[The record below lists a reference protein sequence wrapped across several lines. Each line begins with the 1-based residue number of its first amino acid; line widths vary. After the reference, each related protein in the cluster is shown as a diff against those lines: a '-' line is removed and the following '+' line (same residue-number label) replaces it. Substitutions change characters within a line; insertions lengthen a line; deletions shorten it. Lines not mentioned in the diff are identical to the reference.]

1 MLAGRR
7 DVCFWTRWRV
17 ACDIYFTKSVTPRS
31 PTIRTCMKTCGGGP
45 SHRKWIVTWNS
56 QPHLFAPNAPLAW
69 RISNVRRKMSA
80 LILRQSKDTDFELFA
95 EMNSDPEVMHYL
107 LPMTRSDSV
116 GAFSRLRNEMTQ
128 RGWGVW
134 AVEVDGIFAGMVG
147 LHVPDYPL
155 PFSPCTEVLWR
166 LRKEFWG
173 RGIAHEAAGKAID
186 YGFSKAGQEEIVSFT
201 TPQNL
206 RSIRLMERLGFERDH
221 QGDFDHPKVPMGHH
235 LRRHVLYRK
244 QKPNK
249 WVEASG

>member
-1 MLAGRR
+1 M
-7 DVCFWTRWRV
+7 DDDPWR
-17 ACDIYFTKSVTPRS
+17 SRS
-31 PTIRTCMKTCGGGP
+31 L
-45 SHRKWIVTWNS
+45 RKWIVTWSS
-56 QPHLFAPNAPLAW
+56 QPHLLAHNALLAW
-69 RISNVRRKMSA
+69 LFSNVQQTMDA

-95 EMNSDPEVMHYL
+95 EMNSDPEVMRYL

-116 GAFSRLRNEMTQ
+116 GAFSRLRNEITQ

-134 AVEVDGIFAGMVG
+134 VVEVDGTFAGMVG

-166 LRKEFWG
+166 LRKVFWG
-173 RGIAHEAAGKAID
+173 RGIAHEAASKAID
-186 YGFSKAGQEEIVSFT
+186 YGFTKAGLAEIVSFT

-221 QGDFDHPKVPMGHH
+221 QGDFDHPRVPVGNH

-244 QKPNK
+244 KRPDKP
-249 WVEASG
+249 VEVTS